1 MVQITIK
8 NFFHSTHTDTHTA
21 TTVQTSCTTS
31 KKGQHSCWVAPER
44 KFIVWGAKTYRN
56 CVIGKQNFCNTLHKC
71 DFFFFPFSLSCIPF
85 CLICPANLIHSERTR
100 LRSSWSSPG
109 KTRQLCHHR
118 SSPWPVKD
126 FPCCQLLVYTHSMSM
141 QSKTTWFRL
150 KDANILQLLS
160 HTQPPLYQDIKGILC
175 WFGCCTSPHNKTQH
189 NIILRPVRYMRRCC
203 VLYEPKVAW
212 QRRAQWLTFNVL
224 ASDLDNWPV
233 RIQPLLLFLH

>member
-1 MVQITIK
+1 MVQITTK
-8 NFFHSTHTDTHTA
+8 NLFHSTHTDTHTA

-31 KKGQHSCWVAPER
+31 KKVNTVVGLHQKESLLFEGQKHTE
-44 KFIVWGAKTYRN
+44 IVWLENKTFAMH
-56 CVIGKQNFCNTLHKC
+56 CISVI
-71 DFFFFPFSLSCIPF
+71 FFLFPFSLSCIPF
-85 CLICPANLIHSERTR
+85 CLICLANLIHSGRTS

-150 KDANILQLLS
+150 KDANILELLS

-175 WFGCCTSPHNKTQH
+175 WLGCCTSPHNKTQH

-212 QRRAQWLTFNVL
+212 QRRAQW
-224 ASDLDNWPV
+224 
-233 RIQPLLLFLH
+233 